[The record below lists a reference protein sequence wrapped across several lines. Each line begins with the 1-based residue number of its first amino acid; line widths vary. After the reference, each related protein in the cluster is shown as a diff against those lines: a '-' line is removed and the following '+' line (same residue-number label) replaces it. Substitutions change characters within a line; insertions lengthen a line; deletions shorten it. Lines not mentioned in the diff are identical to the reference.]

1 MGPALELRLPACLS
15 DETVRRLC
23 AGLGEQLGCSG
34 VTAVVCRVEC
44 AAGDLATVD
53 AVARLALVAR
63 RAGVA
68 FTLDG
73 TGPGLSSLLGLV
85 GLDAALVPL
94 PDEESASAKCSELGA

>member
-1 MGPALELRLPACLS
+1 MGSALELRLPARPS

-23 AGLGEQLGCSG
+23 AGLREQLRSG
-34 VTAVVCRVEC
+34 AATAVVCRVDR

-68 FTLDG
+68 FALDG
-73 TGPGLSSLLGLV
+73 PGPDLSSLLALV
-85 GLDAALVPL
+85 GLGSVLAGL
-94 PDEESASAKCSELGA
+94 PDD